1 MPCKPSLTV
10 TEESVLE
17 TCKCLSSKAHCC
29 AMHSQGLYSQGS
41 YIAAIHPQRTRVSS
55 IFQKVNN
62 QDDIDAEMLKHVQ
75 FAAQRNSFVGTA
87 SAADAKSSPSQT
99 ASPTQPGK
107 PAAQQNLQPS
117 QAASAQGKSAM
128 QLVTSDNST
137 PEKGTPAESNAKTSV
152 TDAASVPVEDF
163 TLAKIEQSI
172 ADIEAELGWVS
183 EPAVQPVLPSVP
195 EGRPESAA
203 APPSTTGQHCRLA
216 AHPCCRSGKS
226 HA

>member
-1 MPCKPSLTV
+1 
-10 TEESVLE
+10 
-17 TCKCLSSKAHCC
+17 
-29 AMHSQGLYSQGS
+29 MHSQGLYSQGS
-41 YIAAIHPQRTRVSS
+41 YIAATHPQRARVSS

-87 SAADAKSSPSQT
+87 SAADAKSSLSQT
-99 ASPTQPGK
+99 ASPTQLGK
-107 PAAQQNLQPS
+107 SAAQQNLQPS
-117 QAASAQGKSAM
+117 QTVSAQGQSAM
-128 QLVTSDNST
+128 QLVSSDKGTPEKGIPKKGT
-137 PEKGTPAESNAKTSV
+137 PEKGTPAESNAKLFLA

-163 TLAKIEQSI
+163 TLAKIQQSI

-183 EPAVQPVLPSVP
+183 ESAVQPVLPSIP

-216 AHPCCRSGKS
+216 THPCCISGRS